1 MSDGIDIAGRYKG
14 TGPRDLLR
22 VGLDIG
28 STTVKAVVLGTED
41 RLDQALFS
49 DYRRHHANVRQ
60 CVAELVTDIKLSLSR
75 VGLAGNPI
83 SLVITGS
90 GGLELASQLQA
101 EFAQEVIAETEA
113 INATYPEGDV
123 IIELG
128 GEDAKITYLKPT
140 PEQRMNGSCAGG
152 TGAFIDQMA
161 TLLNTD
167 ASGLNDMASKYKTIY
182 PIASRCGVFAKS
194 DLQPLINDGAAKED
208 LAASIFNA
216 VATQTISGLACG
228 RPIRGNV
235 IFLGGPLFFMSELR
249 EAFKRILQDRVSRY
263 IIPENAHLYVAYG
276 AAIMAGRHDQDDK
289 DSAAQVKTDYSPESD
304 VNDPFGPA
312 WGLDQAEVD
321 RARSEKASNLDKMA
335 LQDAMQ
341 DGRTTTL
348 VDGEN
353 KVPATETAKDASLN
367 QDMHFDL
374 TSLDGVLSALKGL
387 ENMPSTART
396 IRPLFLNED
405 ERMEFNDRHGAQ
417 VIPTGDLSGA
427 KGPHFL
433 GIDAGST
440 TIKAV
445 LINDDKTIVW
455 STYGV
460 HKDSPLIA
468 AANIVKEVRKSLP
481 EGAYVARA
489 CATGYGEG
497 LVKAGLHVDEGV
509 VETMA
514 HYRAAEEISPGVTSV
529 IDIGG
534 QDMKYIAVNDG
545 VIDSICVNEACS
557 AGCGSFLQTFAQSMG
572 ISIQDFTKQA
582 LASEAPTD
590 LGSRCTV
597 FMNSSVKQA
606 QKEGAS
612 PEDIA
617 AGLCYSVVR
626 NALYKVIKLRDA
638 NALGPVVVVQGGTFL
653 NDAVLRAFE
662 LLTGRKVTRPNIAG
676 LMGAY
681 GAALTARMHCP
692 QNDEVEDLA
701 AASSRM
707 VHPSMNVAD
716 GAKSL
721 GSTPTTPNRAPTSTK
736 SQLSP
741 AAVNRIGTGGSANV
755 ASRNDKGFKT
765 TMPDLKV
772 EEGHVVSSILAGSQ
786 LDNLSMTTTHDVC
799 KLCQNHCKLTITEF
813 EDGGRYVTG
822 NRCERG
828 GDKNRKRSDRPN
840 LYDFKYKRAFAY
852 RRLTPDKATRGD
864 IGIPRVLNMYEDYP
878 FWFTLLTSLGFRVM
892 ISGRSN
898 HELFESGMESI
909 ASENICY
916 PAKLVHGHIHSL
928 VGKGIKTIFYPC
940 VTYEQEL
947 VPDTDNHYNC
957 PIVANY
963 PVVIEA
969 NMAELKENG
978 VRFMRPYFNL
988 SNKEKMVERIV
999 RVFDWA
1005 KVSEDEARTAVQE
1018 AYREDA
1024 RFKEDV
1030 RQEGLRALAYM
1041 QEYGVKG
1048 VVLSGRPYH
1057 VDPEVNHGI
1066 PETICSLGMAVLSED
1081 SICELDVHDLPKLSD
1096 YIIPAAGERAL
1107 ASNNPTAAKFRK
1119 TVPSFGDDHQKMP
1132 LRVTDQ
1138 WAYHS
1143 RLYSAAKFVSE
1154 YPDLQLVQLV
1164 SFGCGV
1170 DAITTDQVQE
1180 ILADKG
1186 DVYTQLK
1193 IDEVSN
1199 LGAAKIRLRS
1209 LKAAMD
1215 ERHQRHL
1222 DQENSEDQEEA
1233 PVMEQAHTNVAVK
1246 EVDSLPGPVQ
1256 AEDSSDF
1263 HDSQESQES
1272 ASHIA
1277 VMDADGSDEL
1287 KSDGFR
1293 STNAQKISL
1302 SQRKADIVALARFV
1316 ALHDKSDQGLIG
1328 LHPMGIRPIRETMAS
1343 QQKKQEADNQGK
1355 DAQAGGA
1362 AAKPTLS
1369 KYATE
1374 HRFTKEMGHKFTVV
1388 APQMSPVHFSLLE
1401 AVFSSADY
1409 HFELLKHATA
1419 EDINTGVKYVNNDAC
1434 FPAIIVV
1441 GQLVN
1446 AFLSGRFDPH
1456 KCAVIVTQTGGMC
1469 RATNY
1474 YGLLRKALADAG
1486 YGYVPIITL
1495 SVQGF
1500 KANPG
1505 LQVTPALLHRA
1516 VKAFY
1521 LGDAMIECL
1530 LRVRPYEQEPGSAN
1544 RLYKLWDTICKETIE
1559 HHGYSKTAKKVY
1571 GHGYLPYRTLMK
1583 RMIRAF
1589 DQLPLRDIPRKPR
1602 VGVVGEILVKYHPD
1616 ANNHVV
1622 DLIESQGCEAVLPG
1636 VCDFMVNGISN
1647 AEWNEEMLG
1656 TGGQVGVKKIV
1667 LKAADAYRAPMI
1679 AGFKASHGKFDIP
1692 AHISDLR
1699 EKAAS
1704 VTSLGVQAGEG
1715 WLLTGE
1721 IIELIQS
1728 GAPNIVCAQPFAC
1741 LPNHVTGRGMFGKIR
1756 RTYPEANIV
1765 SIDYDPGAS
1774 EANQLNRIKLMIAA
1788 AKKPGDQQTLSQD
1801 HKGAVGS
1808 QPAESVGL
1816 DAGQAASVQ
1825 DEEKVLESL

>member
-1 MSDGIDIAGRYKG
+1 MSDGVDIAGRYKG

-28 STTVKAVVLGTED
+28 STTVKAVVLGAGD
-41 RLDQALFS
+41 GLDQALFN

-276 AAIMAGRHDQDDK
+276 AAIMAGRHDQDDQ

-321 RARSEKASNLDKMA
+321 RARSGKASSLDKMA

-341 DGRTTTL
+341 DGRTTTV

-353 KVPATETAKDASLN
+353 KVPATETAKDASQN
-367 QDMHFDL
+367 QDMHFEL

-405 ERMEFNDRHGAQ
+405 ERMEFNDRHGSQ

-481 EGAYVARA
+481 EGAYIARA

-692 QNDEVEDLA
+692 QNEEIEDLT
-701 AASSRM
+701 
-707 VHPSMNVAD
+707 VA
-716 GAKSL
+716 
-721 GSTPTTPNRAPTSTK
+721 
-736 SQLSP
+736 
-741 AAVNRIGTGGSANV
+741 
-755 ASRNDKGFKT
+755 
-765 TMPDLKV
+765 
-772 EEGHVVSSILAGSQ
+772 SSILAGDD

-813 EDGGRYVTG
+813 KDGGRYVTG

-928 VGKGIKTIFYPC
+928 VDKGIKTIFYPC

-999 RVFDWA
+999 KVFDWA
-1005 KVSEDEARTAVQE
+1005 KVSEEEARIAVQE

-1024 RFKEDV
+1024 RFKEDI

-1107 ASNNPTAAKFRK
+1107 ASNNPTAAEFRK

-1215 ERHQRHL
+1215 ERHQRGL
-1222 DQENSEDQEEA
+1222 AQEDSEDQEEA
-1233 PVMEQAHTNVAVK
+1233 PVMEQAHVKAGVK
-1246 EVDSLPGPVQ
+1246 EVDSLPDLVQ
-1256 AEDSSDF
+1256 AEDPSDS

-1277 VMDADGSDEL
+1277 VMDAGASDKQ

-1293 STNAQKISL
+1293 STNAQKINL

-1328 LHPMGIRPIRETMAS
+1328 LHPMGVRPIREAMAS

-1355 DAQAGGA
+1355 DVQASGA

-1446 AFLSGRFDPH
+1446 AFLSGRFDPR

-1559 HHGYSKTAKKVY
+1559 NHGYSKTAKKVY

-1656 TGGQVGVKKIV
+1656 TGGRVGVKKIV

-1801 HKGAVGS
+1801 HKDAVES
-1808 QPAESVGL
+1808 QPAGSTGL
-1816 DAGQAASVQ
+1816 DAGQAAPVQ

>member
-1 MSDGIDIAGRYKG
+1 MSDGVDIAGRYKG

-28 STTVKAVVLGTED
+28 STTVKAVVLGAGD

-167 ASGLNDMASKYKTIY
+167 AAGLNDMAAKYKTIY

-276 AAIMAGRHDQDDK
+276 AAIMAGRHDQDDQ
-289 DSAAQVKTDYSPESD
+289 DSAAQVKTDYSPETD

-321 RARSEKASNLDKMA
+321 KARSEKASNLDKMA

-348 VDGEN
+348 VDGEH
-353 KVPATETAKDASLN
+353 KAPATETAKDASPN
-367 QDMHFDL
+367 QDMNFDL

-396 IRPLFLNED
+396 IRPLFLNEE
-405 ERMEFNDRHGAQ
+405 ERSEFNDRHGAQ

-481 EGAYVARA
+481 EGAYIARA

-572 ISIQDFTKQA
+572 ISIQEFTKQA

-692 QNDEVEDLA
+692 QNEEVEDLTA
-701 AASSRM
+701 AGSHM
-707 VHPSMNVAD
+707 AD
-716 GAKSL
+716 GTKSV
-721 GSTPTTPNRAPTSTK
+721 GSTPTTPNMTPAPTK
-736 SQLSP
+736 SKLSP
-741 AAVNRIGTGGSANV
+741 AATNKI
-755 ASRNDKGFKT
+755 ASKNDQGFKT
-765 TMPDLKV
+765 TLPDLKV
-772 EEGHVVSSILAGSQ
+772 QDGHVVSSILAGDD

-928 VGKGIKTIFYPC
+928 VDKGIKTIFYPC

-988 SNKEKMVERIV
+988 SNREKMVERIV
-999 RVFDWA
+999 KVFDWA
-1005 KVSEDEARTAVQE
+1005 KVSEEEARTAVQE

-1081 SICELDVHDLPKLSD
+1081 SICELDVHKLPKLSD

-1143 RLYSAAKFVSE
+1143 RLYSAARFVSE

-1215 ERHQRHL
+1215 ERHQRDL
-1222 DQENSEDQEEA
+1222 AQEDSKDQEKA
-1233 PVMEQAHTNVAVK
+1233 RAREQAPAKVAVK
-1246 EVDSLPGPVQ
+1246 DAHPLPDLVQ
-1256 AEDSSDF
+1256 AGDSSDSEGSQ
-1263 HDSQESQES
+1263 DSQEPAGHIEAVDVN
-1272 ASHIA
+1272 AS
-1277 VMDADGSDEL
+1277 EQP

-1343 QQKKQEADNQGK
+1343 RQKEQEADSKSADTPAEQGK
-1355 DAQAGGA
+1355 DVQAGGA

-1589 DQLPLRDIPRKPR
+1589 DQLPLRNIPRKPR

-1656 TGGQVGVKKIV
+1656 TGGPVGVKKIV

-1788 AKKPGDQQTLSQD
+1788 AKKPGDQQKLSQD
-1801 HKGAVGS
+1801 RKAAVES
-1808 QPAESVGL
+1808 QPAGSTGL
-1816 DAGQAASVQ
+1816 DAGPAAPVQ